1 MKKIEQ
7 FQITSLNISGFK
19 SYEDPTELVFGNPT
33 VITGGNG
40 RGKTSI
46 ADAIAFVVTGL
57 PFFGER
63 GIDRLHNE
71 SNPDVAIR
79 MCFVDETGAHHELT
93 RTRRKSRMTISYDGY
108 EIRQLDLND
117 MFGERDVFLSIL
129 NPLYFIEEL
138 GEDGKNLLEMYLPM
152 IPHET
157 VLAQLS
163 EPVREAL
170 KNESL
175 LSPDVYLKRR
185 REEIRGLEE
194 RITYLGGQKDLAE
207 SQNKSHGQAQQDLK
221 NQLEALREE
230 IAALECKQFSGM
242 NTTEMQAR
250 LVELSQRY
258 DEAARDERS
267 DAAEQR
273 NNLHALREKIARRQA
288 EQYQSKFTQ
297 PLANIAAKVKEL
309 GTRYTREVAAL
320 KAFHA
325 GMECPTCH
333 RPVTAESLPEV
344 QTALKKVI
352 SGLYTAGTEQQSQ
365 LAQLQEMDKKAAD
378 TFEQFK
384 ADDLTKWQADA
395 ADLEKLCQELSGNV
409 SKEVE
414 RLRMEIQTLS
424 AELDYGNLT
433 QEEYDRLGVCR
444 EEYRQCE
451 AKLAALET
459 VVTAELPN
467 FDQEIA
473 QARES
478 IAETKRIM
486 ADVVSYICKRA
497 ELTFSQLKMNKV
509 EISLYDVVKSTG
521 EAKDTF
527 KFTYGGRRYD
537 RLSLSEKIRA
547 GMEVSELMKRL
558 TGRNYPVFVDNME
571 SVDDLANID
580 LETFVERKT
589 ALSDQQ
595 TQLRAEYQ
603 KAETDYAEKKQEFE
617 RLQEESRQIADYL
630 SGQFL
635 PNDKVLEKMYEAID
649 RVTIHS
655 ANEIEIRWKFEDLFQ
670 NMQRPH
676 PKKQAI

>member
-7 FQITSLNISGFK
+7 FQITSMSISGFK
-19 SYEDPTELVFGNPT
+19 SYEGPTDLVFGNPT

-93 RTRRKSRMTISYDGY
+93 RTRRKNRMTITYDGY

-138 GEDGKNLLEMYLPM
+138 GESGKNLLEMYLPM

-157 VLAQLS
+157 VLAHLS

-170 KNESL
+170 KDESL
-175 LSPDVYLKRR
+175 LSPDVWLKRR

-207 SQNKSHGQAQQDLK
+207 SQSKTYEQTHQDLAGQMEK
-221 NQLEALREE
+221 LRWEIDGLEA
-230 IAALECKQFSGM
+230 KQFAGM
-242 NTTEMQAR
+242 NTSEMQER

-258 DEAARDERS
+258 DEAARDDRS
-267 DAAEQR
+267 DAAEQQS
-273 NNLHALREKIARRQA
+273 NLSALREKIARRQA

-297 PLANIAAKVKEL
+297 ALADISAKVKEL
-309 GTRYTREVAAL
+309 GARYQREAAAY

-333 RPVTAESLPEV
+333 RPVTEQSLPEV
-344 QTALKKVI
+344 QTALKMVI
-352 SGLYTAGTEQQSQ
+352 SELYAAGTEQRSQ
-365 LAQLQEMDKKAAD
+365 LTELQEMDKKAAD

-384 ADDLTKWQADA
+384 ADDLAKWQAEA
-395 ADLEKLCQELSGNV
+395 AELERLCQELAGSA

-433 QEEYDRLGVCR
+433 QPEYDRLAECR
-444 EEYRQCE
+444 KELQQCE
-451 AKLAALET
+451 AKVEALEAM
-459 VVTAELPN
+459 VAAETPD
-467 FDQEIA
+467 FDKEIQ
-473 QARES
+473 QARDTIGE
-478 IAETKRIM
+478 IKRSM
-486 ADVVSYICKRA
+486 TDVVSYICKRA

-571 SVDDLANID
+571 SVDDLANVRPTGQIIMAKC
-580 LETFVERKT
+580 VANT
-589 ALSDQQ
+589 ALQV
-595 TQLRAEYQ
+595 RPVNPIIRMEQ
-603 KAETDYAEKKQEFE
+603 KAA
-617 RLQEESRQIADYL
+617 
-630 SGQFL
+630 
-635 PNDKVLEKMYEAID
+635 
-649 RVTIHS
+649 
-655 ANEIEIRWKFEDLFQ
+655 
-670 NMQRPH
+670 
-676 PKKQAI
+676 

>member
-7 FQITSLNISGFK
+7 FQITSMSISGFK
-19 SYEDPTELVFGNPT
+19 SYEGPTELVFGNPT

-46 ADAIAFVVTGL
+46 ADAIAFVITGL

-93 RTRRKSRMTISYDGY
+93 RSRRKSRMTITYDGY

-138 GEDGKNLLEMYLPM
+138 GESGKNLLEMYLPM

-157 VLAQLS
+157 VLAELS

-175 LSPDVYLKRR
+175 LSPDVWLKRR

-207 SQNKSHGQAQQDLK
+207 SQGKTYEQTHQDLASQMEK
-221 NQLEALREE
+221 LRWE
-230 IAALECKQFSGM
+230 IAGLESKQFAGM
-242 NTTEMQAR
+242 NTSEMQEQ

-258 DEAARDERS
+258 DEAARDDRS
-267 DAAEQR
+267 DAAEQQS
-273 NNLHALREKIARRQA
+273 NLSALREKIARRQA

-297 PLANIAAKVKEL
+297 ALADISAKVKEL
-309 GTRYTREVAAL
+309 GARYQREAAAY

-333 RPVTAESLPEV
+333 RPVTEQSLPEV
-344 QTALKKVI
+344 QTALKKVL
-352 SGLYTAGTEQQSQ
+352 SELYAAGTEQRGQ
-365 LAQLQEMDKKAAD
+365 LTELQEMDKKAAD

-384 ADDLTKWQADA
+384 ADDLAKWQAEA
-395 ADLEKLCQELSGNV
+395 AELEQLCQELAGSA

-414 RLRMEIQTLS
+414 RLRMEIQSLS

-433 QEEYDRLGVCR
+433 QPEYDRLTECR
-444 EEYRQCE
+444 KELQQCE
-451 AKLAALET
+451 AKLSALEAMVAADT
-459 VVTAELPN
+459 PD
-467 FDQEIA
+467 FDKEIL
-473 QARES
+473 QAKDTIGE
-478 IAETKRIM
+478 IKRTM
-486 ADVVSYICKRA
+486 TDVVSYICKRA

-571 SVDDLANID
+571 SVDDLANVRPTGQIIMAKC
-580 LETFVERKT
+580 VANT
-589 ALSDQQ
+589 ALQV
-595 TQLRAEYQ
+595 RPVNPIIRMEQ
-603 KAETDYAEKKQEFE
+603 KAA
-617 RLQEESRQIADYL
+617 
-630 SGQFL
+630 
-635 PNDKVLEKMYEAID
+635 
-649 RVTIHS
+649 
-655 ANEIEIRWKFEDLFQ
+655 
-670 NMQRPH
+670 
-676 PKKQAI
+676 

>member
-7 FQITSLNISGFK
+7 FQITSMSISGFK
-19 SYEDPTELVFGNPT
+19 SYEGPTDLIFGNPT

-79 MCFVDETGAHHELT
+79 MCFVDETGTHHELT
-93 RTRRKSRMTISYDGY
+93 RTRRKNRMTITYDGY

-138 GEDGKNLLEMYLPM
+138 GESGKNLLEMYLPM

-157 VLAQLS
+157 VLAELS

-170 KNESL
+170 KDESL
-175 LSPDVYLKRR
+175 LSPDAWLKRR

-207 SQNKSHGQAQQDLK
+207 SQSQTYEQTHQEMASQIEKLRWEISG
-221 NQLEALREE
+221 LEA
-230 IAALECKQFSGM
+230 KQFAGM
-242 NTTEMQAR
+242 DTSEMQER

-258 DEAARDERS
+258 DESARDDRS
-267 DAAEQR
+267 DAAEQQR
-273 NNLHALREKIARRQA
+273 NLSALRAKIARRQA

-297 PLANIAAKVKEL
+297 ALADISAKAKEL
-309 GTRYTREVAAL
+309 GARYQRETAAY

-333 RPVTAESLPEV
+333 RPVTEQSLSEV
-344 QTALKKVI
+344 QAALKKVI
-352 SGLYTAGTEQQSQ
+352 SDLYAAGTEQRGQ
-365 LAQLQEMDKKAAD
+365 LTELQEMDKKAAD

-384 ADDLTKWQADA
+384 ADDLAKWQAEA
-395 ADLEKLCQELSGNV
+395 AELEQACTELSGSA

-433 QEEYDRLGVCR
+433 KVC
-444 EEYRQCE
+444 C
-451 AKLAALET
+451 
-459 VVTAELPN
+459 
-467 FDQEIA
+467 
-473 QARES
+473 S
-478 IAETKRIM
+478 
-486 ADVVSYICKRA
+486 VSW
-497 ELTFSQLKMNKV
+497 
-509 EISLYDVVKSTG
+509 
-521 EAKDTF
+521 
-527 KFTYGGRRYD
+527 
-537 RLSLSEKIRA
+537 
-547 GMEVSELMKRL
+547 
-558 TGRNYPVFVDNME
+558 
-571 SVDDLANID
+571 
-580 LETFVERKT
+580 
-589 ALSDQQ
+589 
-595 TQLRAEYQ
+595 
-603 KAETDYAEKKQEFE
+603 TDWMT
-617 RLQEESRQIADYL
+617 S
-630 SGQFL
+630 S
-635 PNDKVLEKMYEAID
+635 PC
-649 RVTIHS
+649 
-655 ANEIEIRWKFEDLFQ
+655 
-670 NMQRPH
+670 
-676 PKKQAI
+676 

>member
-7 FQITSLNISGFK
+7 FQITSMNISGFK
-19 SYEDPTELVFGNPT
+19 SYEGPTELVFGNPT

-57 PFFGER
+57 PYFGER

-93 RTRRKSRMTISYDGY
+93 RTRRKNRMTITYDGY

-138 GEDGKNLLEMYLPM
+138 GESGKNLLEMYLPM

-157 VLAQLS
+157 VLAELS

-175 LSPDVYLKRR
+175 LSPDVWLKRR

-207 SQNKSHGQAQQDLK
+207 SQGKSHDQARAELTA
-221 NQLEALREE
+221 QLERLRAE
-230 IAALECKQFSGM
+230 ITTLEGKQFSGM
-242 NTTEMQAR
+242 NTAEMQER
-250 LVELSQRY
+250 LVDLSQRY
-258 DEAARDERS
+258 DEAARDDRS
-267 DAAEQR
+267 DAAEQQKS
-273 NNLHALREKIARRQA
+273 LSALREKIARRQA

-297 PLANIAAKVKEL
+297 PLADIAAKVKEL
-309 GTRYTREVAAL
+309 GARYQREVAAY

-333 RPVTAESLPEV
+333 RPVTEQSLPEV
-344 QTALKKVI
+344 QAALKKVI
-352 SGLYTAGTEQQSQ
+352 SELYAAGTEQQGQ
-365 LAQLQEMDKKAAD
+365 LTELQDMDKKAAD

-384 ADDLTKWQADA
+384 TDDLTKWEADA
-395 ADLEKLCQELSGNV
+395 AELERLCQELSGSV

-414 RLRMEIQTLS
+414 RLRMEIQSLS
-424 AELDYGNLT
+424 AELDYGNLS
-433 QEEYDRLGVCR
+433 QPEYDRLAECR
-444 EEYRQCE
+444 DELRQCE

-459 VVTAELPN
+459 MVAADTPD
-467 FDQEIA
+467 FDKEIQ
-473 QARES
+473 QARDTIGE
-478 IAETKRIM
+478 IKRTM
-486 ADVVSYICKRA
+486 TDVVSYICKRA

-521 EAKDTF
+521 EAKETF

-571 SVDDLANID
+571 SVDDLANVRPTGQIIMA
-580 LETFVERKT
+580 KCISNT
-589 ALSDQQ
+589 ALQV
-595 TQLRAEYQ
+595 RPVNPIIRMEQ
-603 KAETDYAEKKQEFE
+603 KAA
-617 RLQEESRQIADYL
+617 
-630 SGQFL
+630 
-635 PNDKVLEKMYEAID
+635 
-649 RVTIHS
+649 
-655 ANEIEIRWKFEDLFQ
+655 
-670 NMQRPH
+670 
-676 PKKQAI
+676 

>member
-19 SYEDPTELVFGNPT
+19 SYEGPTELVFGNPT

-207 SQNKSHGQAQQDLK
+207 SQSKSHGQAQQDLK

-230 IAALECKQFSGM
+230 ITALEGKQFSDM
-242 NTTEMQAR
+242 NTAEMQER

-267 DAAEQR
+267 DAVEQR

-297 PLANIAAKVKEL
+297 PLADIAAKVKEL

-344 QTALKKVI
+344 QAALKKVI
-352 SGLYTAGTEQQSQ
+352 SDLYAVGKEQQSQ

-384 ADDLTKWQADA
+384 ADDLTKWKADA

-459 VVTAELPN
+459 MAAAELNN

-571 SVDDLANID
+571 SVDDLANVRPTGQVIMAKC
-580 LETFVERKT
+580 VSGT
-589 ALSDQQ
+589 ALQVKP
-595 TQLRAEYQ
+595 LNPIICVEQ
-603 KAETDYAEKKQEFE
+603 KAA
-617 RLQEESRQIADYL
+617 
-630 SGQFL
+630 
-635 PNDKVLEKMYEAID
+635 
-649 RVTIHS
+649 
-655 ANEIEIRWKFEDLFQ
+655 
-670 NMQRPH
+670 
-676 PKKQAI
+676 